1 MKKIIL
7 FSEEEIEI
15 INKIQ
20 KTLESQ
26 NRSDELVKIDNN
38 KSSLQ
43 QLANSISLY
52 PSILEDQYLGST
64 KRSAETLVFSLC
76 REEQLDLRFHMP
88 TKALLGNAFLIAK
101 INFFFMLFYIML
113 EMPELKEFYTKLKYI
128 INNIIFTLMAE
139 EVFLSIIEDKVLYKD
154 IKIKA
159 GYLLANIWEYR
170 LDHGVK
176 EFAPILTNIWRAR
189 GALNPIFG
197 TMLGFSELFKIT
209 EYIEPAF
216 FHFLQRDELS
226 DEEIEAIEEFIFG
239 LSYEET
245 VNIRKEMDRLNKYVI
260 SKKEVEGIIGNTR
273 IYPDY
278 DISDPRELYRSFS
291 DRKSNAKFRAK
302 SNLKGPHKTIEE
314 YLMCYLLLNMDVISP
329 KINYR

>member
-1 MKKIIL
+1 MKEIIV
-7 FSEEEIEI
+7 FSEEENEI
-15 INKIQ
+15 IEKIQ
-20 KTLESQ
+20 VILNSQ
-26 NRSDELVKIDNN
+26 NKKDEIAIIKNN

-43 QLANSISLY
+43 QLANAISLY
-52 PSILEDQYLGST
+52 PSILEEQYLGNT

-101 INFFFMLFYIML
+101 INFLFMLFYISS
-113 EMPELKEFYTKLKYI
+113 ELTELMEFHEKLKLV
-128 INNIIFTLMAE
+128 INKIIFTLMAE
-139 EVFLSIIEDKVLYKD
+139 EVFLSIIEDKELHRDV
-154 IKIKA
+154 KIKA

-189 GALNPIFG
+189 GALTPIFG

-239 LSYEET
+239 LSFEET
-245 VNIRKEMDRLNKYVI
+245 SKIREEMEKYNKYVI
-260 SKKEVEGIIGNTR
+260 SKNDVKGIIGTNR
-273 IYPDY
+273 VYPDY
-278 DISDPRELYRSFS
+278 DISDPRELYRSFT
-291 DRKSNAKFRAK
+291 DRKNNARFRAK
-302 SNLKGPHKTIEE
+302 TGLKGPRKTIEE
-314 YLMCYLLLNMDVISP
+314 YLMSYLLLSMDVISP
-329 KINYR
+329 KVNYR